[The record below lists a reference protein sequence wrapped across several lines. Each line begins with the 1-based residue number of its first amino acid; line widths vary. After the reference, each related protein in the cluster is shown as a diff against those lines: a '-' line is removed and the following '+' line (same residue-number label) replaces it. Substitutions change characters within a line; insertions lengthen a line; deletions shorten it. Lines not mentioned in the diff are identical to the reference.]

1 MLCVFYHILY
11 RCLVFFFFLMIR
23 RPPRSTQGVS
33 SAASDVYKRQ
43 VLTTRQYDCNRLL
56 NTFKLILSPDFP
68 KQKGPLNVLWDCT
81 MNGMQ
86 IARLCLLLLPRSILK
101 NFIKGS
107 RHMKHRN
114 SRTQNNY
121 LKKTTNQGAPQICK
135 KSSKIAQTLTDFY
148 QRNEQSILKQENKFL
163 LSTKDESFYTFSP
176 SILVKSKQKEGKDYE
191 QMSYGPGLQ
200 REIHLTYQKRILSEK
215 ESKHC
220 TFSPQINKG
229 KTYSGVQSRLQLAN
243 NLDTYIDRIQIQQ
256 YQKEQQA
263 LVKRQTRE
271 IGELIECTHKPQFS
285 QIPYYMKVKQEA
297 EAISAMKSRSIS
309 HEV

>member
-43 VLTTRQYDCNRLL
+43 
-56 NTFKLILSPDFP
+56 
-68 KQKGPLNVLWDCT
+68 
-81 MNGMQ
+81 
-86 IARLCLLLLPRSILK
+86 
-101 NFIKGS
+101 
-107 RHMKHRN
+107 
-114 SRTQNNY
+114 
-121 LKKTTNQGAPQICK
+121 
-135 KSSKIAQTLTDFY
+135 
-148 QRNEQSILKQENKFL
+148 
-163 LSTKDESFYTFSP
+163 
-176 SILVKSKQKEGKDYE
+176 
-191 QMSYGPGLQ
+191 
-200 REIHLTYQKRILSEK
+200 
-215 ESKHC
+215 SKHC